1 MRKTHKAMWAA
12 FGGNCIFGFSFLFTK
27 VALRVTTPSVL
38 LAWRFL
44 LAFAVMN
51 LLLLTGKIRLS
62 FRGKPVGM
70 LLLMGALQ
78 PVLYFYF
85 ENYGLLYSNATFSAI
100 MIALVPI
107 ASLIYGALFL
117 RECPTFLQ
125 IACSF
130 SSVGGV
136 VFMALRQTAAG
147 AITGVGVLLLV
158 GAVLS
163 AVGFNVISRRSAGTV
178 SAFERTYMMFL
189 VGAVC
194 FTVVAVGEN
203 VKHPSCLFTPL
214 TDGGFLLSLLYLGVL
229 SSVGAFLMINYAN
242 TWLPL
247 SRATVF
253 SNVITVVSV
262 FAGVVILREPFDRY
276 LLPASLLIIAGI
288 AGVQYFAPQK
298 ADGEI
303 GKRTA
308 R

>member
-1 MRKTHKAMWAA
+1 MHKTHKAMWAA
-12 FGGNCIFGFSFLFTK
+12 FGGNFIFGLSFLFTK

-44 LAFAVMN
+44 LAFAAMN
-51 LLLLTGKIRLS
+51 LLLLGGKIRIS

-70 LLLMGALQ
+70 LLLMGLLQ

-107 ASLIYGALFL
+107 VSLVWGALAMGE
-117 RECPTFLQ
+117 RPTLLQ
-125 IACSF
+125 ILCSVL
-130 SSVGGV
+130 SVGGV
-136 VFMALRQTAAG
+136 VFMALRQTASG
-147 AITGVGVLLLV
+147 AITGRGVALLT
-158 GAVLS
+158 GAVLC
-163 AVGFNVISRRSAGTV
+163 AVGFNSISRRCAETV

-194 FTVVAVGEN
+194 FTAVAVCEQ
-203 VKHPSCLFTPL
+203 VHTPLALVTPL
-214 TDGGFLLSLLYLGVL
+214 TDGGFLVSLLYLGVL
-229 SSVGAFLMINYAN
+229 SSVGAFLMIHYAN

-288 AGVQYFAPQK
+288 AGVQYFA
-298 ADGEI
+298 ADRRRKDE
-303 GKRTA
+303 
-308 R
+308 